1 MNDKWYRVWDKQT
14 SPRFHNYIVTF
25 ANFPSTYKKCYCSVW
40 SEAIIIIKKNLYRD
54 LSGEKILGYAPWK
67 KKNQKMAGSEQ
78 NIENLAF
85 LLLPIPIKGNVSI
98 VFVFFFVLEHWFKLC
113 YWLKLLACIIWS
125 FWSNNTKWVLSY
137 SKFHFWR
144 CWHSWQ

>member
-1 MNDKWYRVWDKQT
+1 M
-14 SPRFHNYIVTF
+14 
-25 ANFPSTYKKCYCSVW
+25 KKKSVQGPLW
-40 SEAIIIIKKNLYRD
+40 RIN
-54 LSGEKILGYAPWK
+54 PWLCAVK

-113 YWLKLLACIIWS
+113 Y
-125 FWSNNTKWVLSY
+125 
-137 SKFHFWR
+137 
-144 CWHSWQ
+144 